1 MIRFYEIFSFAPRQ
15 ASPKEWRREEARL
28 IWSER

>member
-1 MIRFYEIFSFAPRQ
+1 MKSSILPPRQ
-15 ASPKEWRREEARL
+15 TSPKEWRRKEARL